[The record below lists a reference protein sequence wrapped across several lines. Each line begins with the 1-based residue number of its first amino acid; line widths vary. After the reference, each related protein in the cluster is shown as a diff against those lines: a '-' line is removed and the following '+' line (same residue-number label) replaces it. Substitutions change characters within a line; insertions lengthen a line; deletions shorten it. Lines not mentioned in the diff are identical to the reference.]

1 MGWEACRG
9 GDVVQVHVAGERP
22 TQSLSGVLQ
31 GVMPM
36 ILQMQQQL
44 LG

>member
-1 MGWEACRG
+1 M
-9 GDVVQVHVAGERP
+9 QVHMAGGRP
-22 TQSLSGVLQ
+22 AQSLSGVLQ

>member
-1 MGWEACRG
+1 M
-9 GDVVQVHVAGERP
+9 AGARP
-22 TQSLSGVLQ
+22 AQSLSGVLQ